1 LTAALDIVLPMFGLM
16 LCGYVSALIGLFRG
30 DAVKGLSVFVFFFA
44 IPGLLFHGITGG
56 SHGESDQLTIVYA
69 YFLGCLLI
77 FAASMLVGRLVF
89 GLSLQEQ
96 AVMAFTTTFSNTVLL
111 GIPIIYAAFGEA
123 GILPVTLITS
133 LHSIILLTLATT
145 IVELGAGTGRN
156 VLRSLPTTLLALLK
170 NPLLLAII
178 AGYVVRFLGLPV
190 PVVLARGT
198 ELLAGA
204 AAPCSLFALGATLT
218 TFRIGGDAAQSAF
231 LVVTKMLVH
240 PLVVWLLARYAFT
253 LAPIQIAVATILAA
267 LPAGANAFILAER
280 YGVYLERTAT
290 CVLVTTALSV
300 VTVALLLAHYAPA
313 P

>member
-1 LTAALDIVLPMFGLM
+1 LTVALDIVLPMFGLM
-16 LCGYVSALIGLFRG
+16 LCGYVSARLGLFRG
-30 DAVKGLSVFVFFFA
+30 EAVRGLSIFVFVFA
-44 IPGLLFHGITGG
+44 IPALLFRGITGG
-56 SHGESDQLTIVYA
+56 TPSGGDQLTIVYA

-77 FAASMLVGRLVF
+77 FGASMLVGRLVF
-89 GLSLQEQ
+89 RLGLQEQ

-111 GIPIIYAAFGEA
+111 GIPLIYAAFGPA

-145 IVELGAGTGRN
+145 IVEFGKGAGRHFLHT
-156 VLRSLPTTLLALLK
+156 LPKTLLALLR

-178 AGYVVRFLGLPV
+178 AGYVVRFLGWPV
-190 PVVLARGT
+190 PVVLDRGA

-218 TFRIGGDAAQSAF
+218 TFRIGGDAAQSVF
-231 LVVTKMLVH
+231 LVVTKMLIH
-240 PLVVWLLARYAFT
+240 PLVVWLLARYVFT
-253 LAPIQIAVATILAA
+253 LAPLQIAVATILAA

-300 VTVALLLAHYAPA
+300 VTVTLLLTHYAPA